1 MKKVLHKITSF
12 IMALVVMFSTLSF
25 TVDMHYCGS
34 TLVDTALFTKAK
46 SCGMQMQTPSTTD
59 CSVIQKNCCSN
70 KQLIVEGQDELQ
82 VTFNNFTFEQ
92 QVFVTAFFSTYINLF
107 EGLENHIIPF
117 KEYSPPLVV
126 RDIHKLD
133 EVYLI

>member
-1 MKKVLHKITSF
+1 
-12 IMALVVMFSTLSF
+12 MALVVMFSTMSF

-34 TLVDTALFTKAK
+34 TLVDAAIFTKAK
-46 SCGMQMQTPSTTD
+46 SCGMQMQAPSSTD
-59 CSVIQKNCCSN
+59 CSVGQKNCCSN
-70 KQLIVEGQDELQ
+70 KQLTVDGQDELQ

-92 QVFVTAFFSTYINLF
+92 QVFVTAFFSTYINLL
-107 EGLENHIIPF
+107 EGLEDHIIPF

>member
-1 MKKVLHKITSF
+1 
-12 IMALVVMFSTLSF
+12 MALVVMFSTMSF

-34 TLVDTALFTKAK
+34 TLVDKALFTKAK
-46 SCGMQMQTPSTTD
+46 SCGMQMQTLSPTD

-92 QVFVTAFFSTYINLF
+92 QVFVTAFFSNYINLF
-107 EGLENHIIPF
+107 EELENHIIPF

>member
-1 MKKVLHKITSF
+1 
-12 IMALVVMFSTLSF
+12 MALVVMFSTLSF

-34 TLVDTALFTKAK
+34 TLIDTALFTKAK
-46 SCGMQMQTPSTTD
+46 SCGMQMQTPSPTD

-92 QVFVTAFFSTYINLF
+92 QFFALAFFSTYINLF
-107 EGLENHIIPF
+107 EGLENNIIPF

-126 RDIHKLD
+126 RDIQNLTKFTLFD
-133 EVYLI
+133 FKR